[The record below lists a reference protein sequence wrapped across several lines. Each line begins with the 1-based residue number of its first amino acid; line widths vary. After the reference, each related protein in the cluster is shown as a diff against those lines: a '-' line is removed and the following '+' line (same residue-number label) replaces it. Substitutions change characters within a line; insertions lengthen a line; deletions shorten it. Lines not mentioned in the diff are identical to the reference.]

1 MIRAYTPG
9 SERSEDMTAK
19 QERGEMLSS
28 YTTIYKRVED
38 QPEVLKFVSRRR
50 KQIVINLAARKDA
63 KIIKL
68 LP

>member
-1 MIRAYTPG
+1 MKGYTVIFKAVP
-9 SERSEDMTAK
+9 
-19 QERGEMLSS
+19 
-28 YTTIYKRVED
+28 D

>member
-1 MIRAYTPG
+1 MA
-9 SERSEDMTAK
+9 AK
-19 QERGEMLSS
+19 QESREMLSS

-50 KQIVINLAARKDA
+50 KQIVINLAAKKDA